1 MDETPYKA
9 PRRKVG
15 AMVWALIF
23 CGVIG
28 IILALVLPQI
38 PREYQRV
45 VLFAG
50 VVAAWTPVVAV
61 VIKRS
66 RLKPNED

>member
-1 MDETPYKA
+1 MDENLYKA

-23 CGVIG
+23 CGAIG

-38 PREYQRV
+38 PKEYERI

-50 VVAAWTPVVAV
+50 VVVAWTPVVAV
-61 VIKRS
+61 VITRS
-66 RLKPNED
+66 RRKPST